1 MKKALL
7 IGINYLDKPDL
18 KLFGCVNDAM
28 GMRNVLVDAYGYE
41 LKNVTVLRDDNT
53 HAKTMPTRQNILSN
67 IQTLMNESSKYSE
80 IWIHYSGHGSVMR
93 DTNGDEADGQ
103 DEVLVPCDYDKSGMI
118 ADDELRNI
126 LEGAKCRVFLTM
138 DCCHSGTNWDIQFS
152 FPIINN
158 RIYRTVNNSHTL
170 TNRNVYM
177 FGGSRDDQ
185 SAYDY
190 FNYEMRVPMGAFTI
204 AMIDSLRARNHNV
217 SLLQLYVDIHNYL
230 GRNGFPQNVYLSS
243 SNPLPFIQIQRS
255 GGSNSN
261 RSFSSSGSSSSSSAN
276 TSRNFSLFGRSK
288 LQKLSNNEPTSTP
301 VSVSTS
307 STNRFSVKSFF

>member
-7 IGINYLDKPDL
+7 VGINYLDKPDL
-18 KLFGCVNDAM
+18 KLFGCINDAM
-28 GMRNVLVDAYGYE
+28 GVRNVLADAYGYE
-41 LKNVTVLRDDNT
+41 LQNITVLRDDNT
-53 HAKTMPTRQNILSN
+53 DAKTMPTRENILSN
-67 IQTLMNESSKYSE
+67 IRNLMNESANCSE

-93 DTNGDEADGQ
+93 DTTGDEVDGT
-103 DEVLVPCDYDKSGMI
+103 DEVLVPVDYDKSGMI
-118 ADDELRNI
+118 VDDELRVI

-138 DCCHSGTNWDIQFS
+138 DCCHSGTNWDVQYS

-204 AMIDSLRARNHNV
+204 AMIDSMRARNHNV

-230 GRNGFPQNVYLSS
+230 ARNGFPQNVYLSS
-243 SNPLPFIQIQRS
+243 SNPLPFIQIQRT
-255 GGSNSN
+255 GSNG
-261 RSFSSSGSSSSSSAN
+261 RSFNGSSNGSGSSN
-276 TSRNFSLFGRSK
+276 TSTRNFSLTGRSK
-288 LQKLSNNEPTSTP
+288 LQSIDGSTSNHISTTPTTK
-301 VSVSTS
+301 SVS
-307 STNRFSVKSFF
+307 RFSMKSFF